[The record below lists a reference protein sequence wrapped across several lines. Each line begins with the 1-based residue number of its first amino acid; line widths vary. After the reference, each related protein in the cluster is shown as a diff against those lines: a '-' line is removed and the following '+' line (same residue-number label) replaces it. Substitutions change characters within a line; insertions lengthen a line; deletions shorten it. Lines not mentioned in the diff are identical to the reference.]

1 METRF
6 ENERVS
12 GPAGFRLS
20 APFASM
26 GDQPEA
32 IDAVCRGFEQGAAR
46 EILQGVTGSGKTF
59 TMANVIARLQKPTLV
74 ISHNKTLA
82 AQLYAELK
90 GFFPDNAV
98 EYFISYYD
106 YYQPEAYIPQTDT
119 YIEKDASINEDLER
133 FRLAA
138 SHALLGRR
146 DTIIVASVSCIYG
159 LLSPEDY
166 RGLMISLHEGQEI
179 VREDLMAQLTEIQ
192 YTRND
197 YEPKPGVFRVRGDVL
212 DIFPSYSTEGI
223 RVSFFGDEIESLKS
237 INAVTGRVA
246 GSMPSCLL
254 SPAKQFVMPKSQ
266 LMGGVER
273 IKEELRERLAELDR
287 DGKLLEGQRLR
298 QRTEYDLAML
308 AEMGYC
314 TGIEN
319 YSAPLA
325 GRAAGVPPPTLIDY
339 FGGDFLCIIDESHVT
354 LPQIR
359 AMYNGDQARKQILVD
374 NGFRLVL
381 RPTDDYEGM
390 VQMQTFA
397 PGGLSRVPEEDY
409 AYYEGLA
416 GYMELDG
423 IEGIPDDVYHSVLA
437 ENGIG
442 LLLGIEAYWHG
453 MIASAPASSARLMF
467 NLVYERMMHPS
478 LDYEGFEEIRQEE
491 LENFGEESYLTKLM
505 KTDWSRQLGMKV
517 DSLMGNVMYGRR
529 EATVEDLDRMSL
541 DDMASM
547 YRKLYSNPDGMTCVI
562 CGSFDPDSLLAA
574 AVPLFGTME
583 SAGSPNAMG
592 ESHFSLPSQK
602 RMLEFPQVND
612 SQISFDYLQ
621 FGHYEPSLKNT
632 LKLKLVRDVIRDR
645 LITVLRE
652 RESLVY
658 SPYISLYSKVFDDG
672 IYYFDINAA
681 VSPENTAKAIEVIDT
696 ILEDLQ
702 KNKISRK
709 ELSTLQ
715 RTFIVNKRNHLEEES
730 TTNWKNY
737 LVDEIKLGE
746 KLEDIEE
753 YERVLG
759 SISPA
764 ELREAFREYIDRD
777 RFIILSLGEFNMD

>member
-6 ENERVS
+6 ENERAG

-20 APFASM
+20 APFAPM

-32 IDAVCRGFEQGAAR
+32 IDAICRGFEQGAAR
-46 EILQGVTGSGKTF
+46 EILRGVTGSGKTF

-119 YIEKDASINEDLER
+119 YIEKDAAINEDLER

-166 RGLMISLHEGQEI
+166 RGLMISLREGQEI
-179 VREDLMAQLTEIQ
+179 AREALMAQLTEIQ

-223 RVSFFGDEIESLKS
+223 RVSFFGDEIESLKA
-237 INAVTGRVA
+237 INAVTGRVSGA
-246 GSMPSCLL
+246 MPSCLL

-266 LMGGVER
+266 LMGGVAR

-287 DGKLLEGQRLR
+287 DGRLLEAQRLR

-319 YSAPLA
+319 YSAPLS
-325 GRAAGVPPPTLIDY
+325 GRAPGLPPPTLIDY

-374 NGFRLVL
+374 NGFRLPSAKDNRPLTFQEFDERVGRIL
-381 RPTDDYEGM
+381 YVSATPGPHERAVSALTAEQVIRPT
-390 VQMQTFA
+390 
-397 PGGLSRVPEEDY
+397 GLLDPVVEVRP
-409 AYYEGLA
+409 LA
-416 GYMELDG
+416 GQV
-423 IEGIPDDVYHSVLA
+423 DDL
-437 ENGIG
+437 I
-442 LLLGIEAYWHG
+442 
-453 MIASAPASSARLMF
+453 
-467 NLVYERMMHPS
+467 
-478 LDYEGFEEIRQEE
+478 EEIRANAERGGRT
-491 LENFGEESYLTKLM
+491 LVAALTKRACEDLSQYLADVGLRAEWLHSDLDAIARVDVLGRLRRGDFDALIGVNLLREGLDLPEVTRVAILDAD
-505 KTDWSRQLGMKV
+505 KEGFLRSETSLIQTAGRCARNVEGKVILYADAETPAIKAVLDVTRAHRAKQQAYNDAHGIVPRTARRAINEDLAAEGTPGAAAPAEPAERGRPRGHARHRLVNPPRRQAAGPLVAEPGPAREDLLEALDRLEREMRQAAEALEFERAALLR
-517 DSLMGNVMYGRR
+517 DELRALRR
-529 EATVEDLDRMSL
+529 EHGL
-541 DDMASM
+541 
-547 YRKLYSNPDGMTCVI
+547 
-562 CGSFDPDSLLAA
+562 
-574 AVPLFGTME
+574 
-583 SAGSPNAMG
+583 
-592 ESHFSLPSQK
+592 
-602 RMLEFPQVND
+602 
-612 SQISFDYLQ
+612 
-621 FGHYEPSLKNT
+621 
-632 LKLKLVRDVIRDR
+632 
-645 LITVLRE
+645 
-652 RESLVY
+652 
-658 SPYISLYSKVFDDG
+658 
-672 IYYFDINAA
+672 
-681 VSPENTAKAIEVIDT
+681 
-696 ILEDLQ
+696 
-702 KNKISRK
+702 
-709 ELSTLQ
+709 
-715 RTFIVNKRNHLEEES
+715 
-730 TTNWKNY
+730 
-737 LVDEIKLGE
+737 
-746 KLEDIEE
+746 
-753 YERVLG
+753 
-759 SISPA
+759 
-764 ELREAFREYIDRD
+764 
-777 RFIILSLGEFNMD
+777 